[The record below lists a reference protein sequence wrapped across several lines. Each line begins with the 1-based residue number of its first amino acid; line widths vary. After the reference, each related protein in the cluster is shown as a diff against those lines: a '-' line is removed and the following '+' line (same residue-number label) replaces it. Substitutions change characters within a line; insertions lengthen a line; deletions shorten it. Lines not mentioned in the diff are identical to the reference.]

1 VLLPRVLDRFVRPEQ
16 PLHQTF
22 RAGVVL
28 GKPNEPGHS
37 LEHGVAGGGGDRH
50 MERAVA
56 PGPFRGIVRRFEPR
70 GRRTD
75 RLKVAPACGET
86 WGIGIATASRA
97 SVVPQTLCLTLEEC
111 SAADMPCDET
121 LGLEPGQDF
130 AERRPRQPQG
140 LGEFTFGGKARSG
153 LQALTRKPIFNQ
165 FSG

>member
-1 VLLPRVLDRFVRPEQ
+1 
-16 PLHQTF
+16 
-22 RAGVVL
+22 
-28 GKPNEPGHS
+28 
-37 LEHGVAGGGGDRH
+37 

-75 RLKVAPACGET
+75 RLKVAPACGARGGYRDHRLDPEPGFPHIAET